1 LLRFVCKETEREL
14 TNDELRTSFPEE
26 SQLLEGKNV
35 EDSVIF
41 LTEDKRILLKSSLE
55 RENPIF
61 IDIDR
66 ELSYHL
72 KTFKE
77 TSINK
82 QPLYKALGLSKGEW
96 VDDLT
101 AGLLG
106 DSLLMVSMG
115 LNVRAYERHIVP
127 QLLITNALKN
137 STLLDLTLFKFFPKG
152 ASYLLDEDL
161 SGRTLY
167 FDPMFEDPNHKTAP
181 KKEMRIF
188 REVVSVDHDAEELL
202 EKLIQKR
209 PKRLVVKRPI
219 KSRVLGRRPSHSI
232 EGKSTRYDV
241 YL

>member
-1 LLRFVCKETEREL
+1 MCKETGRDL
-14 TNDELRTSFPEE
+14 TNDELRGLFPEE
-26 SQLLEGKNV
+26 SGLLEGKIFEN
-35 EDSVIF
+35 SVIF
-41 LTEDKRILLKSSLE
+41 LTEDKRVSLKSDKEEE
-55 RENPIF
+55 RPVY
-61 IDIDR
+61 IDIDY
-66 ELSYHL
+66 ELNYHS

-106 DSLLMVSMG
+106 DALLIYSMG
-115 LNVRAYERHIVP
+115 LNIRAYERHIVP
-127 QLLITNALKN
+127 QIMITNALKN
-137 STLLDLTLFKFFPKG
+137 TTLLDPSRFNFSPKG

-161 SGRTLY
+161 AGRTLY

-188 REVVSVDHDAEELL
+188 RGVVTVDLDAEELL
-202 EKLIQKR
+202 EKLIAKR
-209 PKRLVVKRPI
+209 PKRIVVKRPI
-219 KSRVLGRRPSHSI
+219 KSRPLGRRPSHSI

>member
-1 LLRFVCKETEREL
+1 MLRFVCKETERDL
-14 TNDELRTSFPEE
+14 TNDELRGLFPEE
-26 SQLLEGKNV
+26 LNLLEGKTFENP
-35 EDSVIF
+35 VIF
-41 LTEDKRILLKSSLE
+41 LTENSRVFLKSDKEEEKPVS
-55 RENPIF
+55 
-61 IDIDR
+61 IDIDY
-66 ELSYHL
+66 ELNYHS

-82 QPLYKALGLSKGEW
+82 QPLYKAFGLPKGEW

-106 DSLLMVSMG
+106 DSLLIYSMG
-115 LNVRAYERHIVP
+115 LNIRAYERHIVP
-127 QLLITNALKN
+127 QIMITNALKN
-137 STLLDLTLFKFFPKG
+137 TALLDPTRFHFFPKG

-161 SGRTLY
+161 TGRTLY

-188 REVVSVDHDAEELL
+188 RSVVTVDLDAEELL
-202 EKLIQKR
+202 EKLIAKR
-209 PKRLVVKRPI
+209 PRRIVVKRPM
-219 KSRVLGRRPSHSI
+219 KSRVLGRKPSHSI

>member
-1 LLRFVCKETEREL
+1 MLRFVCKETEREL
-14 TNDELRTSFPEE
+14 TNDELLSNFPEE
-26 SQLLEGKNV
+26 AQLLEGKSHEN
-35 EDSVIF
+35 SVIF
-41 LTEDKRILLKSSLE
+41 LTENKKVCLKSDREGE
-55 RENPIF
+55 RAVF
-61 IDIDR
+61 IDIDS
-66 ELSYHL
+66 ELSYHV

-82 QPLYKALGLSKGEW
+82 QPLYKALGLPKGEW

-106 DSLLMVSMG
+106 DSLLIYSMG
-115 LNVRAYERHIVP
+115 LNIRAYERHIVP
-127 QLLITNALKN
+127 QIMITNALKN
-137 STLLDLTLFKFFPKG
+137 TTLLDPSRFEFFPRG

-188 REVVSVDHDAEELL
+188 REVVSVDLDAEELL

-209 PKRLVVKRPI
+209 PKRVVVKRPM

>member
-1 LLRFVCKETEREL
+1 MLRFVCKETERDL
-14 TNDELRTSFPEE
+14 SNDELISKFPEE
-26 SQLLEGKNV
+26 SRLLDAHPENF
-35 EDSVIF
+35 VIF
-41 LTEDKRILLKSSLE
+41 LTENNRILLKSDIADE
-55 RENPIF
+55 RPIC
-61 IDIDR
+61 IDIDY
-66 ELSYHL
+66 ELAYHQ

-77 TSINK
+77 ASINK
-82 QPLYKALGLSKGEW
+82 QPLYKALSLSKGDW

-106 DSLLMVSMG
+106 DSLLILSMG
-115 LNVRAYERHIVP
+115 LKVRAYERHLIP

-137 STLLDLTLFKFFPKG
+137 TTLLNPDDFKFFPKG
-152 ASYLLDEDL
+152 ASYLLEEDL

-188 REVVSVDHDAEELL
+188 RSLVSVDKDAENLL
-202 EKLIQKR
+202 DQLIAKK
-209 PKRLVVKRPI
+209 PKRIVVKRPLR
-219 KSRVLGRRPSHSI
+219 SRNLGRKPSHSI

>member
-1 LLRFVCKETEREL
+1 MLRFVCKETERDLTIEEL
-14 TNDELRTSFPEE
+14 KEKFPEE
-26 SQLLEGKNV
+26 LRLLEGNWA
-35 EDSVIF
+35 ENLVIF
-41 LTEDKRILLKSSLE
+41 LTEDKRVLLKSSIE
-55 RENPIF
+55 REKPIF
-61 IDIDR
+61 IDIDS
-66 ELSYHL
+66 ELNYHI

-77 TSINK
+77 LSINR

-106 DSLLMVSMG
+106 DSLLMYAMG
-115 LNVRAYERHIVP
+115 LNIRAYERHIVP
-127 QLLITNALKN
+127 QILITNALKN
-137 STLLDLTLFKFFPKG
+137 SEVLDQSRFSFIPKG

-188 REVVSVDHDAEELL
+188 REVVSVDDDAEELL
-202 EKLIQKR
+202 GKFIAKR
-209 PKRLVVKRPI
+209 PKRIVVKRPM
-219 KSRVLGRRPSHSI
+219 KSRILGMKPSHSI